1 MLKKLKPLTSST
13 GLSVTIATFGL
24 ASSMDFT
31 YNLAME
37 SLLGKVQLMPLYV
50 CFGPL
55 GIQRLCNARNGQ
67 LDGVG
72 TNLERLPL
80 TQTDFFLSAWKRN
93 REKKEI
99 FPTYKFILE

>member
-1 MLKKLKPLTSST
+1 MNKSLFHYAAT
-13 GLSVTIATFGL
+13 SVTIGTFAL

-37 SLLGKVQLMPLYV
+37 NLLGKVQLMPLYV

-67 LDGVG
+67 LDGVA
-72 TNLERLPL
+72 TNLERLSL
-80 TQTDFFLSAWKRN
+80 TQSDFCLSAWKVN
-93 REKKEI
+93 GEKRSYFQINLK
-99 FPTYKFILE
+99 L